1 MDYVN
6 NRRNAIRGFGAGLP
20 APGTELG
27 AGFPPTQDLLMNG
40 LRWLQARDP
49 NSHLYSQ
56 PAPPPITVPMPSGS
70 LAPTPAPAAPA
81 DAAGM
86 PAASPLNPMPA
97 TFPWPMDAHGLNAK
111 NPSILALQLLAAAQ
125 KQQQPAQPNLGPEPQ
140 DAFGFLP
147 PKPAA
152 AQPYLGPEPQDAFG
166 SLSGP
171 SAPPGL
177 SGNTPALPGPA
188 AYSPGFGA
196 GDNSNF
202 LSPSDMGTGSIRPD
216 MLFKLLFGQGK

>member
-20 APGTELG
+20 APGSELG

-49 NSHLYSQ
+49 NAHLYQQ

-147 PKPAA
+147 TS
-152 AQPYLGPEPQDAFG
+152 GG
-166 SLSGP
+166 SL
-171 SAPPGL
+171 
-177 SGNTPALPGPA
+177 TGPA

-216 MLFKLLFGQGK
+216 QLFKLLFGRG